1 MTRARLVPTLPVGLP
16 SLELDVTVSVADD
29 EAAAVATH
37 PVEEGLAL
45 TDEINFSP
53 RSLSVEC
60 LFLDLAPSSAGVSG
74 PARGERLLAQL
85 RGLYRAKARLSLV
98 QPDEPTIES
107 LVLSRIGVRRDKAT
121 GRMRPVS
128 ITLQQLRIASLD
140 IVEAVLDA
148 DVLALGG
155 LNNVDLGLLP

>member
-1 MTRARLVPTLPVGLP
+1 MSRARLVPTSPIGLQP
-16 SLELDVTVSVADD
+16 LELDVTVSVTDD
-29 EAAAVATH
+29 ETAAVAMH
-37 PVEEGLAL
+37 PVEEGLTL
-45 TDEINFSP
+45 GDEINFSP
-53 RSLSVEC
+53 RVVSVEC
-60 LFLDLAPSSAGVSG
+60 LLLDIAPSSAGVSG

-85 RGLYRAKARLSLV
+85 RTLYKSKARLSLV
-98 QPDEPTIES
+98 QPDSPTIDS
-107 LVLSRIGVRRDKAT
+107 LVLSRIGVRRDKST

>member
-1 MTRARLVPTLPVGLP
+1 MTRARLVPTLPTGLP
-16 SLELDVTVSVADD
+16 PLELDVTVSIVDD
-29 EAAAVATH
+29 ESAAIATH

-45 TDEINFSP
+45 SDEISFSP
-53 RSLSVEC
+53 RALSIEC

-85 RGLYRAKARLSLV
+85 RGLYRAKALLSLV
-98 QPDEPTIES
+98 QPDAPTLDN
-107 LVLSRIGVRRDKAT
+107 LVLRVISVRRDKAT

-128 ITLQQLRIASLD
+128 ISLQQLRIASLD

>member
-1 MTRARLVPTLPVGLP
+1 MTRARLVSTLPAGLP
-16 SLELDVTVSVADD
+16 PLELDVTVSIVDD
-29 EAAAVATH
+29 EAATVATH

-45 TDEINFSP
+45 SDEINFSP
-53 RSLSVEC
+53 RALSIEC

-85 RGLYRAKARLSLV
+85 RGFYRAKALLSLV
-98 QPDEPTIES
+98 QPDAPTIES
-107 LVLSRIGVRRDKAT
+107 LVLARIGVRRDKAT
-121 GRMRPVS
+121 GRMWPVS

-140 IVEAVLDA
+140 IVEAMLDA

>member
-16 SLELDVTVSVADD
+16 SLELDVTVSIVDD
-29 EAAAVATH
+29 EAATVATH
-37 PVEEGLAL
+37 SVEEGLAL
-45 TDEINFSP
+45 SDEVNFSP

-85 RGLYRAKARLSLV
+85 RGLYRAKALFSLI
-98 QPDEPTIES
+98 QPDAPTIEA
-107 LVLSRIGVRRDKAT
+107 LLLSRISVRRDKTT